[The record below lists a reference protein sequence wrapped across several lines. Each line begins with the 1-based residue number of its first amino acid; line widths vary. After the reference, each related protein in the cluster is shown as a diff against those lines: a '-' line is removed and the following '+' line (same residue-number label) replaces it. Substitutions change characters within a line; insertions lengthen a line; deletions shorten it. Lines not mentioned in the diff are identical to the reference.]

1 MLIRA
6 PLCDA
11 DKDRFCLAIS
21 FSFDNCHQ
29 IEVLVLA
36 DYPAITGTSL
46 IVSCCCCCRSTES
59 RWANQHHREI
69 LQRNPT
75 ALSYHRIIV
84 WSYNLKDLSCYLK
97 DNHLFSSSLQ
107 LPSFAVFTYTIKPS
121 GAICFCGVT
130 VNIGRPS
137 MSNLSLSHFLLK
149 HYHSFLTIELLIRF
163 SCLQKAPHRG

>member
-6 PLCDA
+6 LLCDA

-97 DNHLFSSSLQ
+97 DNHLII
-107 LPSFAVFTYTIKPS
+107 FTVALFRCFKPS
-121 GAICFCGVT
+121 GAICFCEVT
-130 VNIGRPS
+130 MHIWKPS
-137 MSNLSLSHFLLK
+137 MSNLSLSHEISPISSRSL
-149 HYHSFLTIELLIRF
+149 SFF
-163 SCLQKAPHRG
+163 

>member
-1 MLIRA
+1 MLIKIGFVWQY
-6 PLCDA
+6 L
-11 DKDRFCLAIS
+11 
-21 FSFDNCHQ
+21 
-29 IEVLVLA
+29 
-36 DYPAITGTSL
+36 SL
-46 IVSCCCCCRSTES
+46 LIIVSYRQKSWFWPITRLLLEPASSSVAAVAADRLSHDGPISITEIS
-59 RWANQHHREI
+59 SREI
-69 LQRNPT
+69 PLHF
-75 ALSYHRIIV
+75 LIIE
-84 WSYNLKDLSCYLK
+84 SQYDLIILKTCYLK

-137 MSNLSLSHFLLK
+137 MSNLSLSHFLLN